1 MFKGLKKRE
10 KRIRN
15 KRNWHVGAS
24 LTAGVGVGGV
34 DPPDP
39 ELS

>member
-1 MFKGLKKRE
+1 
-10 KRIRN
+10 
-15 KRNWHVGAS
+15 VAAC
-24 LTAGVGVGGV
+24 LTAGVGAGGV